1 MNKSSTPSRGDQLDH
16 GWTKQEHPQRGDKY
30 KKNMKHKCHGWTNQ
44 AHPQRGR

>member
-1 MNKSSTPSRGDQLDH
+1 MKHKCH
-16 GWTKQEHPQRGDKY
+16 GWTNQAHPQRGDKY